1 MKKKFTVAYFEKII
15 NEIIVEA
22 NNEEEAYE
30 AAEKEWC
37 ENFDHFK
44 ETSRTVENVEILSV
58 INCS

>member
-15 NEIIVEA
+15 NEIVVEA

-44 ETSRTVENVEILSV
+44 ETSRTVENVEIL
-58 INCS
+58 